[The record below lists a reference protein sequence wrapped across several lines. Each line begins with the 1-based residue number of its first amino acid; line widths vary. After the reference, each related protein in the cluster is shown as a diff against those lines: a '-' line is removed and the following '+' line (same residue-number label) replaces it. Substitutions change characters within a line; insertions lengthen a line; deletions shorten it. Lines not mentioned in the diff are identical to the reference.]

1 MTQALPS
8 SPRSIVVFDL
18 GGVLIDWNPRHL
30 YRKLFAGDDAAME
43 HFLTNVCTQDWNE
56 GQDGG
61 RSFADAAALLKADHP
76 DKGHLIDAF
85 GDRFDEMMSGAIEGS
100 VEILGALRARDVPL
114 FGLTNWSAETYPLAF
129 RRFEFLRWF
138 RGILVSGEVGVIKPD
153 PRIFRLLFERFAI
166 APEEAVYIDDNPRNA
181 AAATALGMHG
191 IHFTDPPALRREI
204 VALGLLGT

>member
-1 MTQALPS
+1 MTQAPPS

-85 GDRFDEMMSGAIEGS
+85 GERFDEMMSGAIEARSRFSARYARATCRSS
-100 VEILGALRARDVPL
+100 VSPTGRRKPTRWPFGASSSCAGFAASWFPAR
-114 FGLTNWSAETYPLAF
+114 SA
-129 RRFEFLRWF
+129 
-138 RGILVSGEVGVIKPD
+138 
-153 PRIFRLLFERFAI
+153 
-166 APEEAVYIDDNPRNA
+166 
-181 AAATALGMHG
+181 
-191 IHFTDPPALRREI
+191 
-204 VALGLLGT
+204 